1 MNRRLIITIIVV
13 MSIALLG
20 LMGIQVYWIGDAI
33 KVKEATF
40 VRDVNQSMSHVV
52 LALEKEEMQRQYE
65 QHLKLANARTNLIT
79 AWDSVN
85 QSMSKELQIPMTQDE
100 YQDFVSR
107 STVAQEM
114 IQDMIFGFKNV
125 RNEGIPMEP
134 ARIDSMIGSELKKHG
149 ITTQFEFGVFS
160 PTRNAMVMQKTGR
173 FPHQLLTHSF
183 AYELYPSVSTLRYAD
198 QLLIYFPFEKRFLV
212 SQLWDLLAISIF
224 LVVIIILSFSAT
236 IFTII
241 RQKKLSEMKNDF
253 VNNMTHE
260 FKTPISTIGLACEA
274 LRDKDIQK
282 SEGLYS
288 TYISMIDEENK
299 RLGMMAEQ
307 ILQSAVIEKGQ
318 LNLKLETIDI
328 HDIILDCVSSKTL
341 QANKKNGKIITELL
355 AEDHI
360 LSGDLVHM
368 TNVVLN
374 LIDNAIKY
382 SEDDLLIE
390 IKSRNIPN
398 AFEFSVQD
406 NGIGISSSNQNRIFE
421 KLYRVPTGNIH
432 NVKGFGLGLNYVKAI
447 VEQHGGTIS
456 LDSELKK
463 GTVFYIRLPLNG
475 EQKK

>member
-1 MNRRLIITIIVV
+1 MNKKLIVTIIVV
-13 MSIALLG
+13 MSVALLG

-40 VRDVNQSMSHVV
+40 VHDVNQSMSRVI
-52 LALEKEEMQRQYE
+52 LTLEKDEMQRQYE
-65 QHLKLANARTNLIT
+65 QHLKLASARTNLISV
-79 AWDSVN
+79 WDSVKLT
-85 QSMSKELQIPMTQDE
+85 MSRELQVPMTQDQ
-100 YQDFVSR
+100 YQDFISR
-107 STVAQEM
+107 STMAQEM
-114 IQDMIFGFKNV
+114 IQEMIFGYKDS
-125 RNEGIPMEP
+125 RDEGSPLNP
-134 ARIDSMIGSELKKHG
+134 ARIDSIIGTELRKHG
-149 ITTQFEFGVFS
+149 INTLFEFGVFS
-160 PTRNAMVMQKTGR
+160 PTRNAMVLQKTGR
-173 FPHQLLTHSF
+173 FPQQLLNQSF
-183 AYELYPSVSTLRYAD
+183 GYELYPSVSPLRYAD
-198 QLLIYFPFEKRFLV
+198 RLLIYFPYEKRFLV
-212 SQLWDLLAISIF
+212 GQLWDLLAISVF
-224 LVVIIILSFSAT
+224 LMVIIILSFSAT

-299 RLGMMAEQ
+299 RLGTMAEQ

-318 LNLKLETIDI
+318 LTLKQEAIDI
-328 HDIILDCVSSKTL
+328 HDIITDCVASKTL

-355 AEDHI
+355 AENHQI
-360 LSGDLVHM
+360 FGDPIHL

-382 SEDDLLIE
+382 SEDDLIIE
-390 IKSRNIPN
+390 VKSRNIPN

-406 NGIGISSSNQNRIFE
+406 NGIGISSSNQKRIFE

-447 VEQHGGTIS
+447 VEQHGGTIN
-456 LDSELKK
+456 LDSEMKI
-463 GTVFYIRLPLNG
+463 GTIFYIRLPLNG
-475 EQKK
+475 KQ

>member
-1 MNRRLIITIIVV
+1 

-52 LALEKEEMQRQYE
+52 LTLEKDEMQRQYE
-65 QHLKLANARTNLIT
+65 QHLKLANARTNLIS
-79 AWDSVN
+79 AWDSVKV
-85 QSMSKELQIPMTQDE
+85 SMSRELQIPMTRDE
-100 YQDFVSR
+100 YQDFISR
-107 STVAQEM
+107 STVAQER
-114 IQDMIFGFKNV
+114 IQDLIFGFKNV
-125 RNEGIPMEP
+125 QEEGTPIDPV
-134 ARIDSMIGSELKKHG
+134 RIDSIIGSELKKHG
-149 ITTQFEFGVFS
+149 ISTLFEFGIFS
-160 PTRNAMVMQKTGR
+160 PTRNAMVVQKTGR
-173 FPHQLLTHSF
+173 FPQQLLSESF
-183 AYELYPSVSTLRYAD
+183 VYELYPSVSPLRYAD
-198 QLLIYFPFEKRFLV
+198 RLLIYFPYEKRFLV

-224 LVVIIILSFSAT
+224 LVIIIILSFSAT

-282 SEGLYS
+282 SDGLYS

-299 RLGMMAEQ
+299 RLGTMAEQ

-318 LNLKLETIDI
+318 LILKNETIDI
-328 HDIILDCVSSKTL
+328 HDIINDCVASKSL
-341 QANKKNGKIITELL
+341 QANKKNGKIVCELH
-355 AEDHI
+355 AEDHQI
-360 LSGDLVHM
+360 FADPIHM

-382 SEDDLLIE
+382 SEDNLLIE

-406 NGIGISSSNQNRIFE
+406 NGIGISSSNQKRIFE

-447 VEQHGGTIS
+447 VEQHGGTIN

-463 GTVFYIRLPLNG
+463 GTIFYIRLPLNG
-475 EQKK
+475 TNK

>member
-1 MNRRLIITIIVV
+1 MNRKLIITIIVV
-13 MSIALLG
+13 MTIALLG

-52 LALEKEEMQRQYE
+52 LTLEKDEMQRQYE
-65 QHLKLANARTNLIT
+65 QHLKLANARTNLIS

-85 QSMSKELQIPMTQDE
+85 VSMSRELQVPMTRDQ
-100 YQDFVSR
+100 YQDFISR
-107 STVAQEM
+107 STMAQEM

-125 RNEGIPMEP
+125 QEEGVPLNP
-134 ARIDSMIGSELKKHG
+134 VRIDSIIGTELKKHG
-149 ITTQFEFGVFS
+149 INTTFEFGIFS
-160 PTRNAMVMQKTGR
+160 PTRNAMVVQKTGR
-173 FPHQLLTHSF
+173 FPQQLLTQSF
-183 AYELYPSVSTLRYAD
+183 AYELYPSATPLRYAD
-198 QLLIYFPFEKRFLV
+198 QLLIYFPYEKRFLV
-212 SQLWDLLAISIF
+212 SQLWDLLAISVF
-224 LVVIIILSFSAT
+224 LVIIIILSFSAT

-241 RQKKLSEMKNDF
+241 RQKNLSEMKNDF

-299 RLGMMAEQ
+299 RLGTMAEQ

-318 LNLKLETIDI
+318 LTLKQETIDI
-328 HDIILDCVSSKTL
+328 HDIITDCVASKSL
-341 QANKKNGKIITELL
+341 QANKKNGKIVCELQADEHQL
-355 AEDHI
+355 FADPI
-360 LSGDLVHM
+360 HM

-406 NGIGISSSNQNRIFE
+406 NGIGISNSNQKRIFE

-447 VEQHGGTIS
+447 VEQHGGTIN

-463 GTVFYIRLPLNG
+463 RTIFYIRLPLNG
-475 EQKK
+475 NNK